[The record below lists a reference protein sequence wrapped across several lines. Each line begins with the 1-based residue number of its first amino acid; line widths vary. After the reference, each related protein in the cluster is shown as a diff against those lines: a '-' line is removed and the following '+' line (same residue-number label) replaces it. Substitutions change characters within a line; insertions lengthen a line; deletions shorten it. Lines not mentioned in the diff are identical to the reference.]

1 MTNEQLKVAVEAIQ
15 KKVELN
21 NNLISLGLLAAG
33 GSLPITSVGQVFSGD
48 LIGVQDRYLDLYKNN
63 YPRLI
68 AIKVTA
74 EFAIPGA
81 VVSLSL
87 STSPSNIDR
96 IDVLSSVGKVI
107 SDTIWLRPN
116 QNIYINTAD
125 TAFTCAGS
133 TFRVLLFDPL
143 SFLNIQ

>member
-1 MTNEQLKVAVEAIQ
+1 MTNEQLKAAVEAIRN
-15 KKVELN
+15 KVELN

-68 AIKVTA
+68 ALKVTA

>member
-1 MTNEQLKVAVEAIQ
+1 MTNEQLKVAVEEIK

-125 TAFTCAGS
+125 TTFTCAGS

>member
-1 MTNEQLKVAVEAIQ
+1 MDNEKLQAIVEEVK

-21 NNLISLGLLAAG
+21 NNMLSLALLAAG
-33 GSLPITSVGQVFSGD
+33 GSLPITSVAQVFSGD
-48 LIGVQDRYLDLYKNN
+48 LIGVTDRYLDLYKNN

-68 AIKVTA
+68 ALKVTA

-81 VVSLSL
+81 AISLSL
-87 STSPSNIDR
+87 SNSPSNIDR
-96 IDVLSSVGKVI
+96 IDILSSVGKVV

-116 QNIYINTAD
+116 QSIYINTAD